1 MAILTSDDPQRK
13 SPVQASVK
21 LRLVALA
28 SGNTQLN
35 GTDQGPTPWSTP
47 IFVLAAVYF
56 IIDGVFSYATRP
68 ITVWLSKKKLLERV
82 RRWLRPWVRIPR
94 SPSLRCQLSY

>member
-56 IIDGVFSYATRP
+56 IISFAASTA
-68 ITVWLSKKKLLERV
+68 V
-82 RRWLRPWVRIPR
+82 RRLNRRIAIIR
-94 SPSLRCQLSY
+94 